1 MASRRWV
8 DLMDIKT
15 LKTRHEKAQQD
26 RAHFQPQIDEAY
38 EYAIPFR
45 RSGQVAGKGHN
56 SENRAD
62 RVFDQTAITAAFRF
76 AGSLQEKL
84 WPTGQ
89 QNFGLEPGPL
99 VRDEKDKDV
108 LSKILAETSSII
120 DAFFQDGEWD
130 TAFAEMA
137 LDLGAGTGCMF
148 ILKGT
153 TTKPVRFVTVPLDEV
168 LFESDGYG
176 YVSAVFW
183 KRIWTLRQIKD
194 EWPKANL
201 GVKLGQIYKDKP
213 ETEIHLCQDVVRDP
227 VSKRWTVYI
236 YPEDGEH
243 IIEQTTSRTKPCL
256 TPRYFRVSGETMG
269 RGPIQL
275 AMPTIKTLNTASRIQ
290 LQAAAIAMLGIYTV
304 VDDGVFNP
312 DLSPLEPG
320 KMWKVARNGGVL
332 GPTVNR
338 FPDPRIDL
346 SNLILGDM
354 RSAIKATMMDQNL
367 PPDNAGVRSAAEIM
381 ERVRHLASD
390 HMGAFGRLV
399 AEIVVP
405 VVQRVIEIA
414 YELQLIQFDTPIDQL
429 LARVKITSPLGV
441 AREMERVQ
449 VIMQWLE
456 MVMAVAPNDVHK
468 IAKRIDM
475 LIEAGRALGVDPQH
489 MVSTEEREKIEERE
503 REEQALAVAATAAAQ
518 AEGVTA

>member
-1 MASRRWV
+1 
-8 DLMDIKT
+8 MDIKA
-15 LKTRHEKAQQD
+15 LKKRHEKAQQD
-26 RAHFQPQIDEAY
+26 RDHFQPQIDEAY

-45 RSGQVAGKGHN
+45 RSSQTADKGRN
-56 SENRAD
+56 SNNRSD

-99 VRDEKDKDV
+99 VRDATARDQ
-108 LSKILAETSSII
+108 LSDILAQISSVI

-130 TAFAEMA
+130 NAFAEMA
-137 LDLGAGTGCMF
+137 LDLSAGTGCMF

-153 TTKPVRFVTVPLDEV
+153 RSKPVRFITVPLDEV
-168 LFESDGYG
+168 LFESSGYG
-176 YVSAVFW
+176 DVSAIFW
-183 KRIWTLRQIKD
+183 KRKWSLRQIKD

-201 GVKLGQIYKDKP
+201 GQKLGQEYNDNP
-213 ETEIHLCQDVVRDP
+213 EKEITLCQDVVRDP
-227 VSKRWTVYI
+227 VSGRWDVYI

-243 IIEQTTSRTKPCL
+243 IIEKTTSRTKPCL
-256 TPRYFRVSGETMG
+256 TPRYYRVSGETMG
-269 RGPIQL
+269 RGVVQL

-320 KMWKVARNGGVL
+320 KFWKVARNGGVL
-332 GPTVNR
+332 GPTVSR

-367 PPDNAGVRSAAEIM
+367 PPDTAGVRSASEIM

-390 HMGAFGRLV
+390 HVGAFGRLV
-399 AEIVVP
+399 SEIVVP

-414 YELQLIQFDTPIDQL
+414 YELQLIPYDTPIDQL
-429 LARVKITSPLGV
+429 LTRVKITSPLGIS
-441 AREMERVQ
+441 REMERVQ

-456 MVMAVAPNDVHK
+456 MVISVAPNDVHK

-475 LIEAGRALGVDPQH
+475 LIEAGRALGVDPNH
-489 MVSTEEREKIEERE
+489 MVSTEERRKIEESE
-503 REEQALAVAATAAAQ
+503 QQQQALALAAAAAAE
-518 AEGVTA
+518 AEGVA

>member
-1 MASRRWV
+1 
-8 DLMDIKT
+8 MDIKT
-15 LKTRHEKAQQD
+15 LKTRHEKAQSD
-26 RAHFQPQIDEAY
+26 RLHFQPMIDEAY

-45 RSGQVAGKGHN
+45 RSAKDTGKG
-56 SENRAD
+56 EKRTD
-62 RVFDQTAITAAFRF
+62 RIFDQTAITAAFRF

-89 QNFGLEPGPL
+89 QNFSLEPGPL
-99 VRDEKDKDV
+99 VRDQKTRDE
-108 LSKILAETSSII
+108 LSGILGEISSVI
-120 DAFFQDGEWD
+120 DAFFQGGEWD
-130 TAFAEMA
+130 TSFAEMA
-137 LDLGAGTGCMF
+137 LDLAAGTGCMF

-153 TTKPVRFVTVPLDEV
+153 STRPVRFVTVPLDEV

-176 YVSAVFW
+176 DVSAIFW
-183 KRIWTLRQIKD
+183 KRKWSLRQIKD

-201 GVKLGQIYKDKP
+201 GQKLGQTYKEKP
-213 ETEIHLCQDVVRDP
+213 ETEVNLCQDVVRDP

-243 IIEQTTSRTKPCL
+243 IIETTTSRTKPCL

-269 RGPIQL
+269 RGVINL

-320 KMWKVARNGGVL
+320 KFWKVARNGGVL
-332 GPTVNR
+332 GPTVSR

-346 SNLILGDM
+346 SNLVLGDM
-354 RSAIKATMMDQNL
+354 RSSIKATMMDQNL
-367 PPDNAGVRSAAEIM
+367 PPENAGVRSASEIM

-390 HMGAFGRLV
+390 HVGAFGRLV
-399 AEIVVP
+399 SEIVVP

-414 YELQLIQFDTPIDQL
+414 YELQLIPYDTPIDQL
-429 LARVKITSPLGV
+429 LTRVKITSPLGI

-468 IAKRIDM
+468 IAKKIEM
-475 LIEAGRALGVDPQH
+475 LIEAGRALGVDQQH
-489 MVSTEEREKIEERE
+489 MVTTEERAEIEKRE
-503 REEQALAVAATAAAQ
+503 AEQQAAAMAVAAAAEA
-518 AEGVTA
+518 AGAGGVA